1 MDHRPTVDEVLD
13 HLEKVTGHRF
23 ARPELALEAVTHSS
37 ARDKDHPCNER
48 LEFLGD
54 SILGHVVSEHLYRSF
69 PGGEEGELSTMKSI
83 IVSAKTLSARA
94 AELGFDRIVILGR
107 GLNEK
112 KSLPRSILCNIFEA
126 VVAALYLDAG
136 YDVARRFVLS
146 QVEAKT
152 DQIRKD
158 EHEKNYK
165 SLLQDHTQREHAV
178 VPTYRVLK
186 ETGPDHRKMFAVS
199 VEIDDRTY
207 GPAWGANKKDAE
219 QRAARVALVALG
231 LIPRNEDAEESADP
245 GGSEEWSTP

>member
-1 MDHRPTVDEVLD
+1 MEHRHSVEEVLE
-13 HLEKVTGHRF
+13 HLERATGHRF
-23 ARPELALEAVTHSS
+23 RRPELAVEAVTHSS

-54 SILGHVVSEHLYRSF
+54 AVLGHVVSEHLFSSF

-83 IVSAKTLSARA
+83 IVSAKTLA
-94 AELGFDRIVILGR
+94 AKAQDLGLDEIVILGR

-136 YDVARRFVLS
+136 YDAARAFILS

-165 SLLQDHTQREHAV
+165 SLLQDHTQRAHAV
-178 VPTYRVLK
+178 VPTYRVLR

-207 GPAWGANKKDAE
+207 GPAWGANKKEAE
-219 QRAARVALVALG
+219 QRAARLALASLG
-231 LIPRNEDAEESADP
+231 LIVRGEDAEESSDLE
-245 GGSEEWSTP
+245 GEE